1 MIAATQSDGFV
12 RSGKMESPPPVRG
25 RVGAF
30 RGSPDIRCGTGV
42 LAHVFALK
50 NLLNLLLNLCLS
62 ADCQAKSS
70 EHIIT
75 LSETSFCLFQIQI

>member
-30 RGSPDIRCGTGV
+30 RGSPDIRMWDWC
-42 LAHVFALK
+42 ACSCF
-50 NLLNLLLNLCLS
+50 C
-62 ADCQAKSS
+62 S
-70 EHIIT
+70 E
-75 LSETSFCLFQIQI
+75 EPA